1 MRPPVV
7 VALLVAVLGL
17 GACAGAPRDNADDYE
32 GDERAVAD
40 AVFSFRDAV
49 AERNEEEVCDAHFT
63 AELRDAIIERGEAA
77 DRGTTC
83 PQVLQDSIQDIDA
96 TKIDITDIRITGST
110 AEVDIKTD
118 LTEGDD
124 PVDTLTLTDER
135 GWRISELPESD

>member
-7 VALLVAVLGL
+7 VALLAAALGL
-17 GACAGAPRDNADDYE
+17 GACTQASRDNADDYE

-49 AERNEEEVCDAHFT
+49 AQRDEEEVCDAHFT
-63 AELRDAIIERGEAA
+63 TELRDDITERGEAA

-96 TKIDITDIRITGST
+96 TEIEITDIRVTGST

-118 LTEGDD
+118 LTEGED
-124 PVDTLTLTDER
+124 PVDTLTLADER
-135 GWRISELPESD
+135 GWRISELPE